1 MKALGKGSIAS
12 IVEAGL
18 GIARVVLWAL
28 LGLWAAA
35 LLAYLIFL
43 ALLGAGVLDPSLAN
57 FGEDSTLRVSIFG
70 IDGNRIENASWT
82 DWHLIAPGFITVGIV
97 VGGSLIIVTQLRLL
111 FDSFRSG
118 EPFRRENANRL
129 RVIWITMAAI
139 ELARYVMMGL
149 VALLLYQARDPTVG
163 AISLTLD
170 GEVVSTWGS
179 ILILI
184 VLAEVFREGARLKEE
199 QELTI

>member
-18 GIARVVLWAL
+18 GIARIVLWAL
-28 LGLWAAA
+28 LGLWAAG
-35 LLAYLIFL
+35 LLAYLVFVG
-43 ALLGAGVLDPSLAN
+43 LLSSGALDPSLADLGN
-57 FGEDSTLRVSIFG
+57 SENLRIRVLG
-70 IDGNRIENASWT
+70 VDGDAIENVRWT
-82 DWHLIAPGFITVGIV
+82 DWHLIAPALLAAGVGI
-97 VGGSLIIVTQLRLL
+97 GGSPIIVTQLRLM

-118 EPFRRENANRL
+118 EPFRRENANHL
-129 RVIWITMAAI
+129 RVIWITMVAI
-139 ELARYVMMGL
+139 ELSRYALMGL
-149 VALLLYQARDPTVG
+149 TAALLYQFRDPSLHG
-163 AISLTLD
+163 ISLSVD
-170 GEVVSTWGS
+170 GERISTWGS

>member
-28 LGLWAAA
+28 MGLWAAS
-35 LLAYLIFL
+35 LLAYLVFVV
-43 ALLGAGVLDPSLAN
+43 LLGAGVLDPSLAN
-57 FGEDSTLRVSIFG
+57 FGNNSNFSIRILG
-70 IDGNRIENASWT
+70 IDGNQIDDASWT
-82 DWHLIAPGFITVGIV
+82 DWHLIAPGFLIVGV
-97 VGGSLIIVTQLRLL
+97 MVGGSLIIVTQLRLL

-118 EPFRRENANRL
+118 EPFRRENANHL
-129 RVIWITMAAI
+129 RAIWITMVAI
-139 ELARYVMMGL
+139 EISRYLLMGL
-149 VALLLYQARDPTVG
+149 MAVLLYQFRDPSVS
-163 AISLTLD
+163 AISLEID
-170 GEVVSTWGS
+170 GERLSTWGS